1 MVEEKL
7 KLLSEWKKRIRKSQ
21 KAHYKDAERLKRHKL
36 YLGIPTVIL
45 TSLVT
50 AGVFTSI
57 SETEYTASID
67 INPLLVGLIS
77 VIATILA
84 SLQTFLNYSEN
95 KEKHLNAA
103 RRLSS
108 LKKEVQQNIIT
119 IEKTPERLNQFIDY
133 VRIKWEEIINEAPL
147 ISSSNFDRF
156 FRKKNNSKNEV
167 VEE

>member
-1 MVEEKL
+1 MEQQM
-7 KLLSEWKKRIRKSQ
+7 KLLEEWQKRIRKAQ
-21 KAHYKDAERLKRHKL
+21 KAHYKDAERLKRNKL
-36 YLGIPTVIL
+36 FLGIPTVIL

-50 AGVFTSI
+50 AGVFTSMNENI
-57 SETEYTASID
+57 EVIR
-67 INPLLVGLIS
+67 INPLVIGLIS

-108 LKKEVQQNIIT
+108 LKKEVQQNIVT
-119 IEKTPERLNQFIDY
+119 IEKTPETLNGFIDE

-147 ISSSNFDRF
+147 ISSSIFDRY
-156 FRKKNNSKNEV
+156 FRTKKKSKLRKNNDSQ
-167 VEE
+167 

>member
-1 MVEEKL
+1 MQEQM
-7 KLLSEWKKRIRKSQ
+7 KLLEGWQKRIRKSQ
-21 KAHYKDAERLKRHKL
+21 KAHYKDAERLKRNKL

-50 AGVFTSI
+50 AGVLTSVVESQNGLI
-57 SETEYTASID
+57 KVD
-67 INPLLVGLIS
+67 PLLIGLIS
-77 VIATILA
+77 MLATIFA

-108 LKKEVQQNIIT
+108 LKKEVQQNIVT
-119 IEKTPERLNQFIDY
+119 LEKTPESLNLFIEE

-147 ISSSNFDRF
+147 VSASNFDRF
-156 FRKKNNSKNEV
+156 FNRKNRTKSKNNDDI
-167 VEE
+167 